1 MATALRAVLLAACC
15 PRGGLAVYSSAAA
28 PSSSI
33 SGDGAGGA
41 ASSGGG
47 SRRPD
52 ILFHVIDDLGWNDLG
67 FRNPEI
73 ESPELDA
80 LAASGVVLADYHV
93 FFWCS
98 PTRSSF
104 LTGRI
109 PFHNGFAT
117 ETGQPRYGQGFSGG
131 NTEYGISV
139 NFTFLPE
146 VLRSAGSYQTMA
158 LGKWYAAKVLVYPS
172 TR

>member
-1 MATALRAVLLAACC
+1 MATAFGAIMLAACC
-15 PRGGLAVYSSAAA
+15 PRGLAVSAAL
-28 PSSSI
+28 SSSSSSSS
-33 SGDGAGGA
+33 SGGGEA

-52 ILFHVIDDLGWNDLG
+52 ILFHVVDDLGWNDLG
-67 FRNPEI
+67 FRNPEV
-73 ESPELDA
+73 ESPALDA

-109 PFHNGFAT
+109 PFHNGFVT
-117 ETGQPRYGQGFSGG
+117 ETGHPRYGQGFNGG
-131 NTEYGISV
+131 NTEYGVSI

-146 VLRSAGSYQTMA
+146 VLRSAGSYQTAA
-158 LGKWYAAKVLVYPS
+158 LGKWYATKVLVYPS

>member
-1 MATALRAVLLAACC
+1 MTKAFGAVIFAAYWF
-15 PRGGLAVYSSAAA
+15 RGLVVTAA
-28 PSSSI
+28 PSSNSRET
-33 SGDGAGGA
+33 

-52 ILFHVIDDLGWNDLG
+52 ILFHVVDDLGWNDLG

-73 ESPELDA
+73 ESPQLDA
-80 LAASGVVLADYHV
+80 LAASGVVLVDYHV

-117 ETGQPRYGQGFSGG
+117 ETGQPRYGQGFNGG

-139 NFTFLPE
+139 NITFLPE
-146 VLRSAGSYQTMA
+146 VLRNAGSYQTAA
-158 LGKWYAAKVLVYPS
+158 LGKWYATNL
-172 TR
+172 

>member
-1 MATALRAVLLAACC
+1 M
-15 PRGGLAVYSSAAA
+15 
-28 PSSSI
+28 
-33 SGDGAGGA
+33 SG
-41 ASSGGG
+41 SE
-47 SRRPD
+47 
-52 ILFHVIDDLGWNDLG
+52 LG

-73 ESPELDA
+73 ESPRLDA

-117 ETGQPRYGQGFSGG
+117 ETGQPRYGQGFNGG
-131 NTEYGISV
+131 NTEYGISL
-139 NFTFLPE
+139 NITFLPE
-146 VLRSAGSYQTMA
+146 VLRSAGSYQTAA
-158 LGKWYAAKVLVYPS
+158 LGKWYA
-172 TR
+172 TM